1 MTDMSHE
8 EADNA
13 DVTVVQPQLF
23 ETAPSPADRRAEL
36 ERLVIGDLLGPAGG
50 EQETLPGRGRVR
62 DRYITGML
70 APKKTVAFVPERKP
84 KSGQSDGAGDA
95 SDDSAS
101 DDTTASATTDM
112 FPSSIGLSFTT
123 VMEPGPLLVTAGWGR
138 YLKETSDDGDG
149 EAKSVWQR
157 YPVAGSVE
165 ISVVEGELGPFVPVS
180 DQPDVVIRGK
190 AKQLAHGWLVTLFV
204 VNDQET
210 PEKNKDD
217 AWLFQIKLGVQASDS
232 TPVFCGRNSV
242 LDAKHLG
249 REVDELAMLDLQYR
263 NLVEFAVGHGVA
275 THAVHSTSDPTR
287 AVRVETSSMP
297 VHEVPV
303 TEAPGANDPT
313 LSPTVASLL
322 STVVLDMATLASLA
336 GAELI
341 AAVTP
346 LVDAYD
352 VWLDEQ
358 QQRLDAKVDGLGDHQ
373 DAAVAAIDDARKTS
387 VRLRAGI
394 AALAPVDGV
403 DVDAAEAF
411 RFANHT
417 MWQQRIHS
425 IAAERRR
432 NAPELDLVASLA
444 DVDVPANRSWRPF
457 QLAFLL
463 LNLPSLTDP
472 THPERSRASG
482 PQGGLVDLLFFPT
495 GGGKTEAYLG
505 LTAYTLAIRRLQGMV
520 AGRDGRSGG
529 VAVLMRYTLRLL
541 TAQQFERAAAL
552 ICACEIRRRELL
564 LADTRWG
571 AEPFR
576 LGMWVGAN
584 VTPNRHRD
592 AAFALEDGRASGR
605 PRAGSASPVQL
616 VTCPWCGTRLD
627 AARDA
632 KSDPDRWR
640 TLLFC
645 GDEFGRC
652 AFTEAGSPGEGLPVV
667 TVDEELYRLLPSFV
681 ISTADKFAQ
690 LPWRGPLHMLFGQV
704 SKRCERH
711 GYRSPDLDTMD
722 STRPEADSH
731 NRRGGLPAARTVD
744 VAPLRPPDLI
754 IQDELHLISG
764 PLGTLVGLYETAIDE
779 LATWD
784 IDGHAVR
791 PKVIASTATVRR
803 AAQQAHALFDRHLQ
817 VFPPP
822 VLDVSDSFFAK
833 ERSTSDRP
841 GRRYLG
847 LCATGLRLKSAEV
860 RLFTTLLSSTQRLYD
875 RYGHAADPWMTLV
888 GYFSAL
894 RELAGMRR
902 LVDDEV
908 KTNARKAKRRGLGN
922 RKIFQVQELTSRVG
936 ASEIRDVL
944 DWLKQTFDPAQTKG
958 KRPIDVLL
966 ATNMISVGVD
976 VSRLGLMTTIGQPKT
991 TSEYIQATSRVGR
1004 DKEGPGLVV
1013 TLYNWARPRDLSHYE
1028 TFEHYHSTFYRQV
1041 EALSVTPFSPRALD
1055 RGLSAVLVALA
1066 RQSTAKT
1073 EWNPNNGA
1081 QLVDLSGPEISRI
1094 VELIVE
1100 RAERV
1105 TSDPEAADFVRA
1117 LLDVRLD
1124 RWKAEQ
1130 QRAGAHLG
1138 YQDDAAKGVVNL
1150 LEVPGI
1156 SKWDTFTC
1164 AWSLRETEPTVNLI
1178 IDAWDASL
1186 DSAPKFELGKGT
1198 PRGVAANLSEDEE
1211 IDNDAEVMS

>member
-1 MTDMSHE
+1 VTNTSPE
-8 EADNA
+8 NSSGAD
-13 DVTVVQPQLF
+13 QPKLF
-23 ETAPSPADRRAEL
+23 DIAPSPAERRAEL
-36 ERLVIGDLLGPAGG
+36 EKLVIGDLLGPAGG
-50 EQETLPGRGRVR
+50 DREVLPGRSRVR

-70 APKKTVAFVPERKP
+70 APKRTVAFVPERKS
-84 KSGQSDGAGDA
+84 KSDQFDGVGEA

-112 FPSSIGLSFTT
+112 FPSSMGLSFTT
-123 VMEPGPLLVTAGWGR
+123 VKEPGTLLVTAGWGK
-138 YLKETSDDGDG
+138 YLKESIVDG
-149 EAKSVWQR
+149 EGEIKPTWQR
-157 YPVAGSVE
+157 YPVSGSVE
-165 ISVVEGELGPFVPVS
+165 IAIVEGELGPFPIVS
-180 DQPDVVIRGK
+180 EQPEVFVRGK
-190 AKQLAHGWLVTLFV
+190 AKLLPHGWLVTLFL
-204 VNDQET
+204 VNDQTSPET
-210 PEKNKDD
+210 NKDEV
-217 AWLFQIKLGVQASDS
+217 WLFQVKLGVQAIDS
-232 TPVFCGRNSV
+232 SPVFCGRSLV
-242 LDAKHLG
+242 LDPNNLV

-275 THAVHSTSDPTR
+275 THAIQSNSDPTR
-287 AVRVETSSMP
+287 AVRVETASMP

-313 LSPTVASLL
+313 LSPAVSSLL
-322 STVVLDMATLASLA
+322 KSVVLDMSVLSALS
-336 GAELI
+336 GAELVD
-341 AAVTP
+341 AVTP

-358 QQRLDAKVDGLGDHQ
+358 QRRLDAKVDGLGNHL
-373 DAAVAAIDDARKTS
+373 DAATAAIEDARKTS
-387 VRLRAGI
+387 ARLRAGI
-394 AALAPVDGV
+394 ATLIPENGV
-403 DVDAAEAF
+403 DVDASEAF
-411 RFANHT
+411 RFTNQT

-425 IAAERRR
+425 LAAERRR
-432 NAPELDLVASLA
+432 NAPELDLAASLV
-444 DVDVPANRSWRPF
+444 DVDVPSNRSWRPF
-457 QLAFLL
+457 QLAFIL

-472 THPERSRASG
+472 RHPERSRKTG

-505 LTAYTLAIRRLQGMV
+505 LTAYTLAIRRLQGV
-520 AGRDGRSGG
+520 VGGRDGRSGG

-552 ICACEIRRRELL
+552 ICACEIRRRELIMN
-564 LADTRWG
+564 DERWG
-571 AEPFR
+571 VEPFR

-584 VTPNRHRD
+584 VTPNRTRD
-592 AAFALEDGRASGR
+592 AAIAVEDGRSGGR
-605 PRAGSASPVQL
+605 PRSGNASPVQL

-645 GDEFGRC
+645 GDAFGNC
-652 AFTEAGSPGEGLPVV
+652 AFTEAGSPREGLPVV
-667 TVDEELYRLLPSFV
+667 TVDEEMYRLLPSFV

-711 GYRSPDLDTMD
+711 GYRSADLDTMD
-722 STRPEADSH
+722 TTRPEADSH
-731 NRRGGLPAARTVD
+731 NRRGSLPAARTVD
-744 VAPLRPPDLI
+744 VDPLRPPDLI

-779 LATWD
+779 LATWEL
-784 IDGHAVR
+784 DGHAVR

-833 ERSTSDRP
+833 ERSISERP

-860 RLFTTLLSSTQRLYD
+860 RLFSTLLSSTQHLYD
-875 RYGHAADPWMTLV
+875 RYGQAADPWMTLV

-922 RKIFQVQELTSRVG
+922 RTIHQVQELTSRVG
-936 ASEIRDVL
+936 SSEIRDVL
-944 DWLKQTFDPAQTKG
+944 DWLKQTFDPAQSSG

-1004 DKEGPGLVV
+1004 DKEGPGLVI

-1066 RQSTAKT
+1066 RQSTSKS
-1073 EWNPNNGA
+1073 EWNPNKGA
-1081 QLVDLSGPEISRI
+1081 QEVDLAGPEIAQI
-1094 VELIVE
+1094 VELIVQ

-1105 TSDPEAADFVRA
+1105 TSDPAAADFVRE
-1117 LLDVRLD
+1117 LLEARLD
-1124 RWKAEQ
+1124 RWKSEQ
-1130 QRAGAHLG
+1130 QRAGSHLG

-1156 SKWDTFTC
+1156 TKWDTFTC

-1178 IDAWDASL
+1178 IDAWDGSL
-1186 DSAPKFELGKGT
+1186 ESAPKFELGKGT
-1198 PRGVAANLSEDEE
+1198 PRGTVANLSEDEE
-1211 IDNDAEVMS
+1211 IDNEAEVFG